1 MEVDNVLADEE
12 LKSRLAAVG
21 AGILVIIAGF
31 LVYNYFSNVGDSDN
45 VLREGAQTD
54 QMASDEEDTGN
65 EAVMGE
71 DLQDATDE
79 GTTQESTD
87 GEDGTGGPEASYY
100 WTATDY
106 KEGDIS
112 GEQYTVKEGDTLWE
126 IAEARYGS
134 GFEWT
139 KIRDANSDQIGMLP
153 NGTQA
158 LINPGQTLTLP

>member
-31 LVYNYFSNVGDSDN
+31 LVYNYFSKVGEGDN
-45 VLREGAQTD
+45 VLQEGAQTE
-54 QMASDEEDTGN
+54 QMAEGKESNGEE
-65 EAVMGE
+65 EVMGE

-79 GTTQESTD
+79 GTTQE
-87 GEDGTGGPEASYY
+87 GTGGPEPSYY

-106 KEGDIS
+106 QEGDIS

-139 KIRDANSDQIGMLP
+139 QIRDANSGQIGMLP

-158 LINPGQTLTLP
+158 LITPGQTLTLP

>member
-31 LVYNYFSNVGDSDN
+31 LVYNYFSKVGEGDQLLENGTSTEQ
-45 VLREGAQTD
+45 VAEQEEEGAEKEVAGEETQT
-54 QMASDEEDTGN
+54 ASEDAAGEE
-65 EAVMGE
+65 
-71 DLQDATDE
+71 
-79 GTTQESTD
+79 
-87 GEDGTGGPEASYY
+87 GTGGPEPSYY
-100 WTATDY
+100 WTANDY
-106 KEGDIS
+106 QEGDIT
-112 GEQYTVKEGDTLWE
+112 GEEYTVVEGDTLWE

-139 KIRDANSDQIGMLP
+139 QIRDANSDQIGTLP

-158 LINPGQTLTLP
+158 LITPGQTLTLP